1 MIAEHSSVTHSSN
14 TKTLNSYNGIELSIE
29 TFIKKFSSLT
39 LKYAAFHIIFFVIGF
54 AQILTLLLFFSFFSK
69 TTWSA
74 IALASLFLTTFSYLV
89 LHFYFQARKP
99 QQFLELR
106 QEFQNESRRGLPT
119 STPPLKLHFAQAK
132 AFTNLSTHL
141 HEIEGNYYPIPA
153 FFKTLAPLMKK
164 FSVFMHWKD
173 VHKIKELLLLSS
185 INETVS
191 VVKLMPTDLDAHANL
206 ATAYLSLAN
215 IYIHPSK
222 LSPTSSLPWVSPEYS
237 SKIIRDKFH
246 SATDRA
252 IEELSIINEYAP
264 NNPWVHHQ
272 LAEIYRQKNLEHLE
286 IQEYEILLKIQESDD
301 RLLHRLGIL
310 YFNQGYNSKGLN
322 IYQQLISKNQSLA
335 EDLISHY
342 TSFQFHELSIESL
355 SSS

>member
-1 MIAEHSSVTHSSN
+1 MIAEHTSIKNPSN
-14 TKTLNSYNGIELSIE
+14 TDPLNSYNKIELSIE
-29 TFIKKFSSLT
+29 TFIQKFSSLT

-54 AQILTLLLFFSFFSK
+54 TQILSLLLFFSFFSK

-99 QQFLELR
+99 QQFLELM
-106 QEFQNESRRGLPT
+106 QEFQNECNHRLS
-119 STPPLKLHFAQAK
+119 SSNAPLELYLAQAT
-132 AFTNLSTHL
+132 AFTTLSSHL
-141 HEIEGNYYPIPA
+141 YEIEGNYYPIPT

-185 INETVS
+185 INETVA
-191 VVKLMPTDLDAHANL
+191 VVKLMPTDVDAHANL

-215 IYIHPSK
+215 IYLHPSK
-222 LSPTSSLPWVSPEYS
+222 LSPAGSLPWVSPEYS

-252 IEELSIINEYAP
+252 IEELNIINEYAP
-264 NNPWVHHQ
+264 NNPWVHYQ
-272 LAEIYRQKNLEHLE
+272 LAEIYRQKNLEQLE
-286 IQEYEILLKIQESDD
+286 IKEYEILLTIQESDD

-310 YFNQGYNSKGLN
+310 YFNQGYNSKGLK

-342 TSFQFHELSIESL
+342 NSFQFHELSIESL